1 MASTRRPVAPIL
13 LAAFTLVGA
22 TFAQGKQPESTLGKS
37 YDEALAR
44 YKECIVRLPLVYQTE
59 GRQKLADTRK
69 QEALQILVEDYAK
82 ARLNP
87 EYSRYTLATMFGKNF
102 SNAESVP
109 VFDALRKANSK
120 PVDMWLWVNTLR
132 IQADRQD
139 DTELQNIIASDKNA
153 THRAAAILALGHSR
167 NGNLKQALLTTC
179 VDFPKKE
186 SERNILIGAMSG
198 AIFEN
203 KSRVNDEDFR
213 EGLKAYISLLAPE
226 LGLSHTIKVQMAR
239 HLQWILK
246 GPALFEDPQSWLD
259 LLQRGDVKKTTDNR
273 TTAQQRFFGIETD
286 GERFC
291 YVVDMSDSMCKDI
304 SPSSRP
310 TGPITGKKQKKPK
323 GVLPDESDLPWA
335 KIKTR
340 WDLAREQLRI
350 SLQRLPADKYFS
362 IVWFGTESG
371 TLDATK
377 GMVKATKGNIDRAL
391 AELDSI
397 QTGKPDPVKSPD
409 GVLRGSTNLH
419 SGLRRAFGLHDKG
432 FVDTLAYVD
441 PDALTEG
448 CDTIFLLSDGEPSWD
463 DFHVEDRDYG
473 EGTPVVDAEYGAAAG
488 RTPRMVYWG
497 PYNQPDWLLEDFQR
511 MNAFRRIRLHCI
523 GLGEANMS
531 LLNKLA
537 ELGHGE
543 VYVVG
548 KQSAAERKV
557 GK

>member
-1 MASTRRPVAPIL
+1 MAQNRPATPFL
-13 LAAFTLVGA
+13 LAALSLVGIA
-22 TFAQGKQPESTLGKS
+22 AAQGKKPDAPTSTS

-44 YKECIVRLPLVYQTE
+44 YKQCITRLPLVYQTE
-59 GRQKLADTRK
+59 GRQKLAETHK
-69 QEALQILVEDYAK
+69 PEALQILVDDYAK
-82 ARLNP
+82 AKLNP
-87 EYSRYTLATMFGKNF
+87 EYTRYTLAAMFGRNF
-102 SNAESVP
+102 DNVEAAA
-109 VFDALRKANSK
+109 VFDSLRKTNNK

-132 IQADRQD
+132 IHADRVGEAD
-139 DTELQNIIASDKNA
+139 LLDIITTDKNA
-153 THRAAAILALGHSR
+153 THRAAAILALGDSR
-167 NGNLKQALLTTC
+167 SGNLKQAMVTTC

-186 SERNILIGAMSG
+186 AERNVLIGAMSG
-198 AIFEN
+198 AIFAN
-203 KSRVNDEDFR
+203 KSRVNEEDFR

-226 LGLSHTIKVQMAR
+226 IGLSHTIKVQMAR
-239 HLQWILK
+239 HLMWVLK
-246 GPALFEDPQSWLD
+246 GPALFVDPQSWLD
-259 LLQRGDVKKTTDNR
+259 LLQHGDVKKTTDNR

-304 SPSSRP
+304 SPSAKP
-310 TGPITGKKQKKPK
+310 AGPITGPKQKKPK
-323 GVLPDESDLPWA
+323 SVLPDEGDLPWH

-350 SLQRLPADKYFS
+350 SLQRLPSDKYFS

-397 QTGKPDPVKSPD
+397 KTGKPDPVKSPD
-409 GVLRGSTNLH
+409 GVLRGSTNMH
-419 SGLRRAFGLHDKG
+419 SGIRRAFGLCDKG

-473 EGTPVVDAEYGAAAG
+473 EGNPVVDAEYGAAAT

-497 PYNQPDWLLEDFQR
+497 PYNQPDWLLEDFKR
-511 MNAFRRIRLHCI
+511 MNAFRRIRMHCI
-523 GLGEANMS
+523 GLGEANMG

-537 ELGHGE
+537 DLGHGE

-548 KQSAAERKV
+548 RQNAPERKV